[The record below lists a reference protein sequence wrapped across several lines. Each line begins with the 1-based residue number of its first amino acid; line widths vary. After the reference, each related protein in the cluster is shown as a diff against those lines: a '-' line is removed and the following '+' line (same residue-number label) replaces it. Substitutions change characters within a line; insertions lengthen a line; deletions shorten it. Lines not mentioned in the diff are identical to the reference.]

1 MKWMIIIWGLLSL
14 VGCQSKP
21 EGFVIKGEFQGAPE
35 NEWVYLMN
43 TGQTM
48 YYDSVQLK
56 KGRFEFKGK
65 VDYPELR
72 CITYFNDPSQR
83 IYGWDKIM
91 ELPIYVENSTIRV
104 SLPFAE
110 LPSKL
115 EKKVPENLRVEGS
128 YAHDLYAKYKERV
141 TPFVVKK

>member
-83 IYGWDKIM
+83 FMGG
-91 ELPIYVENSTIRV
+91 IR
-104 SLPFAE
+104 SW
-110 LPSKL
+110 
-115 EKKVPENLRVEGS
+115 S
-128 YAHDLYAKYKERV
+128 YRICGKFYYSGFFTFCRV
-141 TPFVVKK
+141 TLKIREKSTGKFACRRFLCS

>member
-1 MKWMIIIWGLLSL
+1 MKWIIIIWGLLSL

-35 NEWVYLMN
+35 NEWVYLTN
-43 TGQTM
+43 TGQTV

-56 KGRFEFKGK
+56 KGKFEFKGK

-72 CITYFNDPSQR
+72 SITYFKDPSQR

-104 SLPFAE
+104 SLP
-110 LPSKL
+110 LQGYSQ
-115 EKKVPENLRVEGS
+115 N
-128 YAHDLYAKYKERV
+128 
-141 TPFVVKK
+141 

>member
-1 MKWMIIIWGLLSL
+1 MIIIWGLLSL

-83 IYGWDKIM
+83 IYGSWSYRYMWKI
-91 ELPIYVENSTIRV
+91 LLFGFLY
-104 SLPFAE
+104 L
-110 LPSKL
+110 LQ
-115 EKKVPENLRVEGS
+115 S
-128 YAHDLYAKYKERV
+128 Y
-141 TPFVVKK
+141 PQN

>member
-1 MKWMIIIWGLLSL
+1 MIIWGLVSL
-14 VGCQSKP
+14 IGCQNKP
-21 EGFVIKGEFQGAPE
+21 EGFVIKGVFQGAPE

-43 TGQTM
+43 VEQTV

-56 KGRFEFKGK
+56 KERFEFKGK

-72 CITYFNDPSQR
+72 CITYFKDPSQR

-91 ELPIYVENSTIRV
+91 VLPIYVENSDIRI

-110 LPSKL
+110 LPSKS
-115 EKKVPENLRVEGS
+115 EKRIPSN
-128 YAHDLYAKYKERV
+128 
-141 TPFVVKK
+141 